1 MDGIDP
7 ATTLEEASQFGWA
20 VYVLVLV
27 LLMLF
32 IGGSMVVTIWWAKI
46 AVPESRKRS
55 DLMDKASDALDAFSV
70 TQSQTN
76 VGIQE
81 LKQSHST
88 ISTAIERYGDEGRRV
103 VRCARVACEL
113 IERKDFENA
122 HQYATRMRDI
132 LDEDS

>member
-1 MDGIDP
+1 MNGIDP
-7 ATTLEEASQFGWA
+7 ATTLEEASRFGWP
-20 VYVLVLV
+20 VYVLVLI
-27 LLMLF
+27 LLMIFSLV
-32 IGGSMVVTIWWAKI
+32 SAVVAIWWAKI

-88 ISTAIERYGDEGRRV
+88 LTSRLEAQGDEGRRV
-103 VRCARVACEL
+103 VKCARIACEMV
-113 IERKDFENA
+113 ERRDFENA
-122 HQYATRMRDI
+122 HTYATRMRDA
-132 LDEDS
+132 LDEES